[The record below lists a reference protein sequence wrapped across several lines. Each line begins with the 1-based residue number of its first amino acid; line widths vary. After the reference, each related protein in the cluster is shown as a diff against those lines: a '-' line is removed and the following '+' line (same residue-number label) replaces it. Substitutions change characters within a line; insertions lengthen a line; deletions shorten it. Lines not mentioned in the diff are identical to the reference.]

1 MTSELVT
8 AINKL
13 GAYIERIPPEGIKA
27 LYQDQIMK
35 RLAMIL
41 IQIDEPF
48 MTEYHEV
55 SYENYSKGEY

>member
-48 MTEYHEV
+48 MTT
-55 SYENYSKGEY
+55 YEDYRKGEY